1 MVPIE
6 AIFDNNDGTY
16 AVIKIKEDNTLEK
29 VPVELGVESVLD
41 IEIISDKV
49 QENDRIVLSPTPDLT
64 DGMSVIVSE

>member
-1 MVPIE
+1 M
-6 AIFDNNDGTY
+6 
-16 AVIKIKEDNTLEK
+16 
-29 VPVELGVESVLD
+29 PVELGVESVLD